1 MDIQEVEI
9 YTETITLGQFL
20 KWAGLVETGQQ
31 AKSVIQEGEVKLN
44 GVVETRRGKQLQP
57 GDIIEID
64 NLALVV
70 VQGEQEV

>member
-1 MDIQEVEI
+1 MDKQEVEI

-31 AKSVIQEGEVKLN
+31 AKRVIQEGEVKLN
-44 GVVETRRGKQLQP
+44 GVVETRRGKQLQS
-57 GDIIEID
+57 GDIVEID
-64 NLALVV
+64 NFALVV